1 MAWSRS
7 ARAAM
12 AALAL
17 GMAAPSLAAARD
29 VASAAAP
36 AKPSI
41 SYGEWTDPAR
51 GGREVPY
58 KLYMPAGPGPF
69 PLIVHSHGL
78 GGSREGS
85 SYILQAL
92 AEAGFAVAALQHPG
106 SDTAILAGFRP
117 GEEAG
122 LLGKLAPDAAANRF
136 GDVPF
141 ALDQLTRM
149 NGPGGDLAGK
159 LDISRI
165 GMSGH
170 SFGALTTLV
179 AVGQVLPGAPDGAF
193 REPRIKA
200 AIVYSPNKPRQG
212 GAHAAFAQIRTPML
226 HFTGTLDRTALDL
239 EKTPWERTI
248 PFQEI
253 TGADQFLIV
262 LRDGDHGVYTGRRQS
277 MGTPKPTDA
286 SQMRVIVEETLAFW
300 RAYLG
305 GDNAAAKSLCDLPK
319 TLAPMGE
326 AYVKAKA
333 CGAPTPIRPA
343 ESP

>member
-1 MAWSRS
+1 MAWSRL
-7 ARAAM
+7 ARAVL

-17 GMAAPSLAAARD
+17 AMAAPSLAAA
-29 VASAAAP
+29 P
-36 AKPSI
+36 AKPGI

-117 GEEAG
+117 GDEAG

-159 LDISRI
+159 FDLSRI

-212 GAHAAFAQIRTPML
+212 GAHTAFAQIRTPML

-239 EKTPWERTI
+239 ERTPWERTI

-286 SQMRVIVEETLAFW
+286 SQMRVIVEETLTFW

-333 CGAPTPIRPA
+333 CGVPTPIRPA

>member
-1 MAWSRS
+1 MALGRS
-7 ARAAM
+7 VLTAM

-17 GMAAPSLAAARD
+17 GMAAPSLSAARD
-29 VASAAAP
+29 VASGAAS
-36 AKPSI
+36 AKAGT

-51 GGREVPY
+51 GGRVVPY

-92 AEAGFAVAALQHPG
+92 AEAGFAVVALQHAG

-117 GEEAG
+117 GDEAG
-122 LLGKLAPDAAANRF
+122 LLGKLAPDAAVNRF

-149 NGPGGDLAGK
+149 TAPGGDLAGK
-159 LDISRI
+159 LDLSRI

-170 SFGALTTLV
+170 SFGALSTLV
-179 AVGQVLPGAPDGAF
+179 ALGQVLPGAPDGAF

-212 GAHAAFAQIRTPML
+212 GAYAAFAQIRTPIL

-253 TGADQFLIV
+253 AGADQYLIV

-277 MGTPKPTDA
+277 MGAPKPSDA
-286 SQMRVIVEETLAFW
+286 SQMRVIVEETLTFW

-305 GDNAAAKSLCDLPK
+305 GDKSAAQSLCDLPK

>member
-1 MAWSRS
+1 MAWSRL
-7 ARAAM
+7 ARAVL

-17 GMAAPSLAAARD
+17 AMAAPSLAAARD

-36 AKPSI
+36 AKPGI

-117 GEEAG
+117 GDEAG
-122 LLGKLAPDAAANRF
+122 LLGKLTPDAAANRF

-159 LDISRI
+159 LDLSRI

-212 GAHAAFAQIRTPML
+212 GAHTSFAQIRTPML

-239 EKTPWERTI
+239 ERTPWERTI

-305 GDNAAAKSLCDLPK
+305 GDKAAAKSLCDLPK

-333 CGAPTPIRPA
+333 CGVPTPIRPA

>member
-1 MAWSRS
+1 MAWGRLVRALMATLALSMASPSLSVARGVDS
-7 ARAAM
+7 A
-12 AALAL
+12 AALAK
-17 GMAAPSLAAARD
+17 AE
-29 VASAAAP
+29 V
-36 AKPSI
+36 

-51 GGREVPY
+51 GGRVVPY

-69 PLIVHSHGL
+69 PVIVHSHGL

-85 SYILQAL
+85 SYILQAV
-92 AEAGFAVAALQHPG
+92 AEAGFAVVALQHAG

-117 GEEAG
+117 GDEAG
-122 LLGKLAPDAAANRF
+122 LLGKLPPDAAVNRF

-141 ALDQLTRM
+141 TLNQLTRM
-149 NGPGGDLAGK
+149 TAPGGDLAGK
-159 LDISRI
+159 LDLSRI

-170 SFGALTTLV
+170 SFGALSTLV
-179 AVGQVLPGAPDGAF
+179 AVGQALPGAPDGAF

-212 GAHAAFAQIRTPML
+212 GAQAAFAQIRTPML

-253 TGADQFLIV
+253 TGADQYLIV

-277 MGTPKPTDA
+277 MGAPKPTDA

-300 RAYLG
+300 RAYLE
-305 GDNAAAKSLCDLPK
+305 GDNSAAKSLCGLPK